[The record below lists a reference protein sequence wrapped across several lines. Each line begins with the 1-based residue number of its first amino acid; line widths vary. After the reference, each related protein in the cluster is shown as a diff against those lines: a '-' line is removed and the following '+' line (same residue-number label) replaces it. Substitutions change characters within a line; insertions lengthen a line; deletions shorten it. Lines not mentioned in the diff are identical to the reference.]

1 MRYVASP
8 QLAPGSVYRN
18 VIVSWNLD
26 PVWVLRPIDVAME
39 QRQPVLATEAEPAAF
54 ETQEDDLVS
63 SAKKRPVL
71 VVASRDEIGDAG
83 PRRAIRVIPIY
94 SRGDK
99 RFYQENWDE
108 IVRGRV
114 APLVSMPPD
123 SGLGFTEGVLDL
135 RQLQPV
141 KRTFLEGSPWFGI
154 DRPSLGGVLLA
165 LERLQRL
172 ALG

>member
-18 VIVSWNLD
+18 VIVSWDLD
-26 PVWVLRPIDVAME
+26 PVWVLRPIDVAMA
-39 QRQPVLATEAEPAAF
+39 QRQPVLATEADPAAF
-54 ETQEDDLVS
+54 EAQEDDLVS

-71 VVASRDEIGDAG
+71 VIASRDEIGAGG

-99 RFYQENWDE
+99 PFYQNNWDA
-108 IVRGRV
+108 IVRGDM
-114 APLVSMPPD
+114 AGLVSMSAD
-123 SGLGFTEGVLDL
+123 SGLGFAEGVLDL

-141 KRTFLEGSPWFGI
+141 KRAFLEGLPWFGL

-172 ALG
+172 ALT